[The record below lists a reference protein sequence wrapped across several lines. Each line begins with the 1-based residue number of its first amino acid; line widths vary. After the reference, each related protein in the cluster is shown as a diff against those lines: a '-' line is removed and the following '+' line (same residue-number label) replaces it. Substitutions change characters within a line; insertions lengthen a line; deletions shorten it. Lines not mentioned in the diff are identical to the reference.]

1 MGLPRKL
8 QSNNEEGELTF
19 PAKPVKESEWDTTPA
34 VWINRRD
41 LAAVQKYL
49 FEGLV
54 LASWENTLFF
64 FGGGWGGGCARE
76 DFGCWKCLSR
86 LPYVLSAPLENR
98 MSYLGDLGRVSWIL
112 CHAQVPI

>member
-49 FEGLV
+49 FQGLV
-54 LASWENTLFF
+54 LASWENTFF
-64 FGGGWGGGCARE
+64 LGGGVCRGRFWMSEMSQQIALRTISP
-76 DFGCWKCLSR
+76 SR
-86 LPYVLSAPLENR
+86 NR